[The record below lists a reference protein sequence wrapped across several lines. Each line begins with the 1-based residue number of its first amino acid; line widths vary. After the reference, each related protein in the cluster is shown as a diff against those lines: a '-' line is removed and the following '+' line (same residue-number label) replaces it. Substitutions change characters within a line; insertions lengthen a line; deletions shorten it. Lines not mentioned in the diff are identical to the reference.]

1 MSGGSG
7 YVLSREAVRR
17 LIEIAF
23 ADEVICPVAD
33 FGSEDTKM
41 GVCLESV
48 NVTAGE
54 TRDSR
59 LKGRFMPLS
68 PEFHLKPTQNAKN
81 WYWKYRY
88 FGSSLDVSH
97 IISCLE

>member
-17 LIEIAF
+17 LLEIAF

-33 FGSEDTKM
+33 YGSEDTKM
-41 GVCLESV
+41 GVCLASV

-54 TRDSR
+54 SRDSR
-59 LKGRFMPLS
+59 FKPRFMPLA
-68 PEFHLKPTQNAKN
+68 PEFHLKPTQNNKF
-81 WYWKYRY
+81 WYWRYR
-88 FGSSLDVSH
+88 FHGSKFDVS
-97 IISCLE
+97 SYVV

>member
-17 LIEIAF
+17 LLEIAF

-33 FGSEDTKM
+33 HGSEDTKM
-41 GVCLESV
+41 GVCLASV

-54 TRDSR
+54 TRDSHM
-59 LKGRFMPLS
+59 KGRFMPLA
-68 PEFHLKPTQNAKN
+68 PEFHLKPSNSPKF
-81 WYWKYRY
+81 WYWRYRY
-88 FGSSLDVSH
+88 FGSQLDVRS
-97 IISCLE
+97 SLL